1 MGKDKG
7 VLTRGRRKL
16 LEIAHEA
23 EIDALKSKL
32 DELLLH
38 VQGCTCKGSG
48 GSIDKCGVDMGSV
61 ADSSVMGA
69 GDVSVDA
76 GTGGRNVNVASDAVV
91 EGGECAVEARG
102 GPVRGGVGAGDGKD
116 QNVDMGVTL
125 GSDNQQEGKTTV
137 VSSYAQTVL
146 KGSDIKTQEPEYLK
160 NKVEG
165 KPKLAQDGVWRCV
178 GGSRFWRPSVK
189 GNKVEASVSSEDE
202 GHWSKQGNSR
212 VWRRS
217 DDVAQGDGGWT
228 RVRGGAKSNSMAD
241 SHTVEVSNMFSVLES
256 ETQSQGDDTEVVRHL
271 VVGDSRVRPF
281 RRTFCDRKDKCIVK
295 PGAKVEDIDRVVE
308 TELRRCTP
316 EVIIVQVGVNNVG
329 PRKSEKI
336 LSDYRSLLQRLQNSR
351 KPVIVTGILPRLSG
365 VGNEWY
371 SRAISLNSSVKSL
384 CKDMGL
390 KFVDLWDDFF
400 DGNGYYLRDGLHL
413 SDEGARVL
421 GAVYR
426 QLIQGN

>member
-1 MGKDKG
+1 
-7 VLTRGRRKL
+7 
-16 LEIAHEA
+16 
-23 EIDALKSKL
+23 
-32 DELLLH
+32 
-38 VQGCTCKGSG
+38 
-48 GSIDKCGVDMGSV
+48 
-61 ADSSVMGA
+61 
-69 GDVSVDA
+69 
-76 GTGGRNVNVASDAVV
+76 
-91 EGGECAVEARG
+91 
-102 GPVRGGVGAGDGKD
+102 
-116 QNVDMGVTL
+116 
-125 GSDNQQEGKTTV
+125 
-137 VSSYAQTVL
+137 
-146 KGSDIKTQEPEYLK
+146 
-160 NKVEG
+160 
-165 KPKLAQDGVWRCV
+165 
-178 GGSRFWRPSVK
+178 
-189 GNKVEASVSSEDE
+189 
-202 GHWSKQGNSR
+202 
-212 VWRRS
+212 
-217 DDVAQGDGGWT
+217 
-228 RVRGGAKSNSMAD
+228 MAD

-295 PGAKVEDIDRVVE
+295 SGAKVEDIDRVVE

-390 KFVDLWDDFF
+390 KFVDLWDDVF